1 MTRGNSTRLKSGR
14 LGGRVHV
21 AETGQRFD
29 RDIVDTT
36 GNNEVGL
43 AQANLVDGLFDGNRC
58 GRAGAHRVDHLA
70 VAANEGLHGV
80 CGHNIGQGLL
90 KDVLRAILTQ
100 EAREEDVTQGLHA
113 ANTRALCRGHIR
125 GVDGLQELSGGE
137 ARGDEGVHCGDEVP
151 YGDAV

>member
-1 MTRGNSTRLKSGR
+1 M
-14 LGGRVHV
+14 
-21 AETGQRFD
+21 
-29 RDIVDTT
+29 
-36 GNNEVGL
+36 
-43 AQANLVDGLFDGNRC
+43 
-58 GRAGAHRVDHLA
+58 DHLA

-90 KDVLRAILTQ
+90 KDILWAILSQ

-137 ARGDEGVHCGDEVP
+137 ARGDEGVYCGDEVP
-151 YGDAV
+151 YGDSVQGLDHRSGDTPLRRIEVLRDLAADRAGQGCSRRNLDGGTSGLGDMPRTVFFPDRRV